1 MLKIP
6 LLQDLV
12 LMELGLLPRQMQTLH

>member
-1 MLKIP
+1 MIP